1 MNKFFTAHRI
11 FIILMLAALIAF
23 LSQVGEIPPE
33 AKAYP
38 LVFIIV
44 GIAMALVLIF
54 RKKQPEVEALDKGAI
69 IKIFSFAVV
78 IFIYLMLMSKVGY
91 IISTLLFMY
100 VGEWMLK
107 LKKGVLFV
115 VFPIVLT
122 LVLYLLFT
130 RVLSVILPMG
140 TWIGINF

>member
-1 MNKFFTAHRI
+1 
-11 FIILMLAALIAF
+11 
-23 LSQVGEIPPE
+23 
-33 AKAYP
+33 
-38 LVFIIV
+38 
-44 GIAMALVLIF
+44 
-54 RKKQPEVEALDKGAI
+54 
-69 IKIFSFAVV
+69 
-78 IFIYLMLMSKVGY
+78 MLMSKVGY

-100 VGEWMLK
+100 IGEWMLK

>member
-33 AKAYP
+33 AKSYP

-54 RKKQPEVEALDKGAI
+54 RKKQPEVEALDKDAI